1 MEPRRDEDETQRGE
15 GAADG
20 AAPADATQAGQGPGA
35 DAPASERDAAA
46 KQGSEP
52 KAGGEPEA
60 HEGRAE
66 AEAGGE
72 PSGEGASG
80 QDELIAD
87 LRRERDEYL
96 SLAQRTRADF
106 ENFRRRA
113 AREASE
119 AERRGKAELV
129 RALLPALDSL
139 ERALVAAG
147 VQPDGAQEGA
157 DEGEPRSR
165 EVSAHEALAEGVALV
180 HRELTAA
187 LEGAGIERFDPL
199 GERFDPNTCE
209 ALSTRPA
216 ADGESNGVVVETL
229 QRGYRIGELLIRPAR
244 VVVTG

>member
-1 MEPRRDEDETQRGE
+1 MEPRQDDTEAQRAQ
-15 GAADG
+15 GAGGDP
-20 AAPADATQAGQGPGA
+20 APADATSGA
-35 DAPASERDAAA
+35 NSDADAAA
-46 KQGSEP
+46 PAPERGESASEG
-52 KAGGEPEA
+52 AESAATGAQAEEGGEVA
-60 HEGRAE
+60 ADL
-66 AEAGGE
+66 
-72 PSGEGASG
+72 
-80 QDELIAD
+80 DELIAD

-96 SLAQRTRADF
+96 SLAQRARADF

-113 AREASE
+113 TREAAE

-129 RALLPALDSL
+129 RSLLPALDSL

-147 VQPDGAQEGA
+147 VEPEGGDA
-157 DEGEPRSR
+157 DAGEPRSR